1 MLKVVAVKRERLS
14 EMIAFRVYPSL
25 YEVVTSIAHKDRRK
39 LSEVEL
45 ALFERGV
52 AAFKRDGLLFE
63 PEEVRDLPVAPA
75 NLHEGERPKARTD
88 PAVRTARGGRKR

>member
-1 MLKVVAVKRERLS
+1 MLKVLAVKRERLS
-14 EMIAFRVYPSL
+14 EMIDFRVYPSL

-63 PEEVRDLPVAPA
+63 PEEVRRLPVAPA
-75 NLHEGERPKARTD
+75 NQHEGERPKARTD
-88 PAVRTARGGRKR
+88 TAARTARGGRRR